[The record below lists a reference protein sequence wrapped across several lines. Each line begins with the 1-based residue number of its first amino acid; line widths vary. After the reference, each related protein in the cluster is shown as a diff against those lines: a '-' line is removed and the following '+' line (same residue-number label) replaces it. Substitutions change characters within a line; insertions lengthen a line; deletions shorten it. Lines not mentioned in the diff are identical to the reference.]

1 MFICMASSAVQIEVV
16 NKMNENSFIQSLR
29 RLIAQRGNWRCL
41 RSGNNSK
48 FVGAERAFTSVS
60 REGSP
65 TSGKIFKK
73 PPTVIHM
80 VGVWERR
87 IRSATAK
94 SVALNLTH
102 GKSLDDESLITLMFE
117 VKAMMK
123 YRQLTVET
131 ISDVNS
137 PMVNSP
143 SNLLTLKF
151 NDSTTQK
158 FEKVDLYDRKWL
170 MDTAY
175 CQ

>member
-41 RSGNNSK
+41 RSGNSSK
-48 FVGAERAFTSVS
+48 FVGAERIFTSVS

-65 TSGKIFKK
+65 TSGKIFGK
-73 PPTVIHM
+73 PPTVTHM

-87 IRSATAK
+87 IRSARAK
-94 SVALNLTH
+94 SVALNLMH

>member
-16 NKMNENSFIQSLR
+16 NKMNENSFIQSLK

-41 RSGNNSK
+41 RSGNSSK
-48 FVGAERAFTSVS
+48 FVGAERIFTSVS

-65 TSGKIFKK
+65 TSGKIFGK
-73 PPTVIHM
+73 PPTVTHM

-94 SVALNLTH
+94 SVALNLIH
-102 GKSLDDESLITLMFE
+102 GKSLDDESLITFMFE
-117 VKAMMK
+117 VKAMK
-123 YRQLTVET
+123 CRQLTVET

-137 PMVNSP
+137 PMVISP

>member
-1 MFICMASSAVQIEVV
+1 MASSAVQIEVV

-41 RSGNNSK
+41 RSGNSSK
-48 FVGAERAFTSVS
+48 FVGAERIFTSVS

-65 TSGKIFKK
+65 TSGKIFGK
-73 PPTVIHM
+73 PPTVTHM

-87 IRSATAK
+87 IRSARAK
-94 SVALNLTH
+94 SVALNLIH

>member
-41 RSGNNSK
+41 RSGNSSK

-65 TSGKIFKK
+65 TSGKIFGK
-73 PPTVIHM
+73 PPTVTHM

-87 IRSATAK
+87 IRSARAK
-94 SVALNLTH
+94 SVALNLIH

-143 SNLLTLKF
+143 SNLLSLKF

>member
-1 MFICMASSAVQIEVV
+1 MFICMASSAVQIEVG

-41 RSGNNSK
+41 RSGNSSK
-48 FVGAERAFTSVS
+48 FVGAERIFTSVS

-65 TSGKIFKK
+65 TSGKIFGK
-73 PPTVIHM
+73 PPTVTHM

-87 IRSATAK
+87 IRSARAK
-94 SVALNLTH
+94 SVALNLIH

-123 YRQLTVET
+123 CRQLTVET

-151 NDSTTQK
+151 N
-158 FEKVDLYDRKWL
+158 EKVDLYDRKWL

>member
-1 MFICMASSAVQIEVV
+1 MASSAVQIEVV

-41 RSGNNSK
+41 RSGNSSK
-48 FVGAERAFTSVS
+48 FVGAERIFTSVS

-65 TSGKIFKK
+65 TSGKIFGK
-73 PPTVIHM
+73 PPTVTHM

-87 IRSATAK
+87 IRSARAK
-94 SVALNLTH
+94 SVALNLMH

-123 YRQLTVET
+123 CRQLTVET
-131 ISDVNS
+131 ISDDNS

>member
-1 MFICMASSAVQIEVV
+1 MASSAVQIEVV

-41 RSGNNSK
+41 RSGNSSK

-65 TSGKIFKK
+65 TSGKIFGK
-73 PPTVIHM
+73 PPTVTHM

-87 IRSATAK
+87 IRSARAK
-94 SVALNLTH
+94 SVALNLIH

-123 YRQLTVET
+123 CRQLTVET

-137 PMVNSP
+137 PMVISP

>member
-1 MFICMASSAVQIEVV
+1 MASSAVQIEVV

-41 RSGNNSK
+41 RSGNSSK
-48 FVGAERAFTSVS
+48 FVGAERIFTSVS

-65 TSGKIFKK
+65 TSGKIFGK
-73 PPTVIHM
+73 PPTVTHM

-87 IRSATAK
+87 IRSARAK
-94 SVALNLTH
+94 SVALNLMH

>member
-1 MFICMASSAVQIEVV
+1 MASSAVQIEVV

-29 RLIAQRGNWRCL
+29 WLIAQRGTWRCL
-41 RSGNNSK
+41 RSGNSSK
-48 FVGAERAFTSVS
+48 FVGAERIFTSVS

-65 TSGKIFKK
+65 TSGKIFRK
-73 PPTVIHM
+73 PPTVTHM

-87 IRSATAK
+87 IRSARAK
-94 SVALNLTH
+94 SVALNLIH

-123 YRQLTVET
+123 CRQLTVET

>member
-41 RSGNNSK
+41 RSGNSSK
-48 FVGAERAFTSVS
+48 FVGAERIFTSVS

-65 TSGKIFKK
+65 TSGKIFGK
-73 PPTVIHM
+73 PPTVTHM

-87 IRSATAK
+87 IRSARAK
-94 SVALNLTH
+94 SVALNLIY

-143 SNLLTLKF
+143 SNLLSLKF

>member
-1 MFICMASSAVQIEVV
+1 MASSAVQIEVV

-41 RSGNNSK
+41 RSGNSSK
-48 FVGAERAFTSVS
+48 FVGAERIFTSVS

-65 TSGKIFKK
+65 TSGKIFGK
-73 PPTVIHM
+73 PPTVTHM

-87 IRSATAK
+87 IRSARAK
-94 SVALNLTH
+94 SVALNLIH

-137 PMVNSP
+137 PMVSSP

>member
-1 MFICMASSAVQIEVV
+1 MASSAVQIEVV

-41 RSGNNSK
+41 RSGNSSK
-48 FVGAERAFTSVS
+48 FVGAERIFTSVS

-65 TSGKIFKK
+65 TSGKIFGK
-73 PPTVIHM
+73 PPTVTHM

-87 IRSATAK
+87 IRSARAK
-94 SVALNLTH
+94 SVALNLIY

-123 YRQLTVET
+123 CRQLTVET
-131 ISDVNS
+131 ISDDNS

>member
-1 MFICMASSAVQIEVV
+1 MASSAVQIEVV

-41 RSGNNSK
+41 RSGNSSK
-48 FVGAERAFTSVS
+48 FVGAERIFTSVS

-65 TSGKIFKK
+65 TSGKIFGK
-73 PPTVIHM
+73 PPTVTHM

-87 IRSATAK
+87 IRSARAK
-94 SVALNLTH
+94 SVALNLIY

-143 SNLLTLKF
+143 SNLLSLKF